1 MLHLHFITAITTSS
15 SSKFIDSVYLDVA
28 LRHVLKI
35 DPKNEAFTIKLTGGP
50 DGDVAGNGLKI
61 LYREYGENAR
71 VVGIADGTGCAED
84 INGLNWEELLRLVK
98 MNLPIDNFD
107 PKKLG
112 STGILHKVN
121 TEEGIKARNSM
132 HNRVQ
137 ADAFMPA
144 GGRPNTINVSNY
156 KQFLNADGTP
166 SAPLI
171 VEGANLFITNE
182 ARQFLF
188 DEAGVTIVKDSSANK
203 AGVITSSYEICAAM
217 LLSES
222 EFFENKKQIV
232 SEVLSKLHEYSRLEA
247 ELLFREFRNYPG
259 SLPHHSKVVSGA
271 VNAVK
276 DALNVAMETLSEE
289 DKAKLLPLFRAH
301 LPKTMV
307 DLSFHKVH
315 ESVPKQYVNNAL
327 SSCLAAKLVYKEGT
341 KFVETLPKERLAA
354 VALRYVEAE
363 REVALLKES
372 LEGVDMPAKE
382 KEAILKLLDSGG
394 SRTLLGIF

>member
-1 MLHLHFITAITTSS
+1 
-15 SSKFIDSVYLDVA
+15 
-28 LRHVLKI
+28 
-35 DPKNEAFTIKLTGGP
+35 
-50 DGDVAGNGLKI
+50 
-61 LYREYGENAR
+61 
-71 VVGIADGTGCAED
+71 
-84 INGLNWEELLRLVK
+84 

-112 STGILHKVN
+112 STGVLHKVN

-156 KQFLNADGTP
+156 KQFLNADGSP

-182 ARQFLF
+182 ARQLLF
-188 DEAGVTIVKDSSANK
+188 DEAGVAIVKDSSANK

-232 SEVLSKLHEYSRLEA
+232 SEVLTKLHEYSRLEA
-247 ELLFREFRNYPG
+247 ELLFREFKNYPG
-259 SLPHHSKVVSGA
+259 SLPYHSKVVSGA

-276 DALNVAMETLSEE
+276 DALNVAMVTLSEE

-307 DLSFHKVH
+307 DLSFDKVL
-315 ESVPKQYVNNAL
+315 ERVPAAYINNAL

-341 KFVETLPKERLAA
+341 KFVETLPKDRLAD